1 MDVVAVDPAT
11 QTVTLK
17 GPQQTV
23 DLKVRDPA
31 QFKLIS
37 VGDQVEANYTEALAI
52 TVEPAAKK

>member
-1 MDVVAVDPAT
+1 MDSST

-17 GPQQTV
+17 GPKQTV

-31 QFKLIS
+31 QFKLINI
-37 VGDQVEANYTEALAI
+37 GDQVEANYTEALAV